1 MSLLI
6 LFHPGQGISVE
17 VLINSTIP
25 FYFLHKGKKKKVK
38 KQMHLNVEN
47 NINSPASALDMW

>member
-25 FYFLHKGKKKKVK
+25 FYFLDKENKKKAK
-38 KQMHLNVEN
+38 KQMHPDVEN
-47 NINSPASALDMW
+47 NTNSPSSDLDMW